1 MSDAKIGILIAD
13 DEQIERIVLGRKL
26 TKLLGSDGGYEIIP
40 ASNGREALE
49 LYREKTPGVMILDIQ
64 MPGFSGLEVAE
75 KVREKDRDCVIIFL
89 TAFDE
94 FSYARKAI
102 TVRALDYLLKPCEEK
117 ELFAVVEEAVRL
129 AETRKAEREKTAEI
143 PKETNVKEGPGEGE
157 NSPENR

>member
-26 TKLLGSDGGYEIIP
+26 TKLLGSDGGYEIVS

-129 AETRKAEREKTAEI
+129 AETR
-143 PKETNVKEGPGEGE
+143 G
-157 NSPENR
+157 